1 MVNLKQINL
10 INLQAMQTIVGKLD
24 LTTLNEKELGMVKIR
39 KLKSHHLGRNMNW
52 NDMSML
58 KLGHRQVIL

>member
-24 LTTLNEKELGMVKIR
+24 LTTLNKKELGMVKIR
-39 KLKSHHLGRNMNW
+39 KFKSHHLGRNM
-52 NDMSML
+52 S
-58 KLGHRQVIL
+58 